1 MKEEK
6 QRVIEY
12 LDRKKETENLEDI
25 GKFWRKMEEKVE
37 KKEAQTRRLENLEME
52 KTLIGWSSWWNK
64 MELEAET
71 ENRKKKVERKKKE
84 SFSTIK
90 LPNQVLVG
98 WKGWWDRVEADG
110 KREGKKPEKNNSWS
124 RNRSNRI
131 MKDHFIKKYFSEPKE
146 EKPFNDE
153 SRTEKDLEEVKLK
166 GGQVTPKRKFTFK
179 TYSVEKKAKI
189 TFPENIQ
196 TNERT
201 NRQSHAQS
209 ADFLSNDVTNN
220 KGEGSGYLAGQY
232 SQHPEKLLVLVTDME
247 KPWRQW
253 SGYSHT

>member
-1 MKEEK
+1 MGGEASPHNTSYKVDTAGEKEEENPPEKPAISKLAELQQRMKEEK

-25 GKFWRKMEEKVE
+25 GKFWRKMEDKVE
-37 KKEAQTRRLENLEME
+37 KKEAQTRRLENLEIE
-52 KTLIGWSSWWNK
+52 RALIGWSSWWNK

-131 MKDHFIKKYFSEPKE
+131 MEDQI
-146 EKPFNDE
+146 
-153 SRTEKDLEEVKLK
+153 
-166 GGQVTPKRKFTFK
+166 
-179 TYSVEKKAKI
+179 I
-189 TFPENIQ
+189 TNI
-196 TNERT
+196 
-201 NRQSHAQS
+201 
-209 ADFLSNDVTNN
+209 
-220 KGEGSGYLAGQY
+220 
-232 SQHPEKLLVLVTDME
+232 
-247 KPWRQW
+247 
-253 SGYSHT
+253 